1 MTMANDMR
9 LKTIVTATAVVF
21 AVQTL
26 LFARIDVKVEYDKGF
41 DFKTVRSWEFGPQG
55 PGQVKMARTQYDDPE
70 AMHKRTMPLIV
81 EAITSN
87 LTQRGLVRAT
97 PPDLVVTYYLLLST
111 SISSQTMGQFL
122 PATTFWGLPP
132 FPPATQSMEVMN
144 RGSLVL
150 DLSAKDS
157 VVWRGLAQANIKM
170 DTDEKKRESLLRD
183 AIRDLLRRYPPRR

>member
-1 MTMANDMR
+1 MANDMR

-55 PGQVKMARTQYDDPE
+55 PGQTKMARTQYDDPE

>member
-1 MTMANDMR
+1 MANHQR
-9 LKTIVTATAVVF
+9 LKAIFTVTALTF
-21 AVQTL
+21 AVQTI
-26 LFARIDVKVEYDKGF
+26 LFARVDVKVEYDKKF
-41 DFKTVRSWEFGPQG
+41 DFKTVRSWDWGPEG
-55 PGQVKMARTQYDDPE
+55 PGQVKMARTQYDDPD

-81 EAITSN
+81 EAVTSN
-87 LTQRGLVRAT
+87 LTQRGLLRSS

-150 DLSAKDS
+150 DLSAKDT

-183 AIRDLLRRYPPRR
+183 SIRDLLRRYPPR

>member
-1 MTMANDMR
+1 MMANDMR
-9 LKTIVTATAVVF
+9 LRTIGTATAVVF
-21 AVQTL
+21 AVQAL
-26 LFARIDVKVEYDKGF
+26 LFARIDVKVEYDKAF
-41 DFKTVRSWEFGPQG
+41 DFKTVRSWEFSPQG

-81 EAITSN
+81 EAITTN
-87 LTQRGLVRAT
+87 LTQRGLVRTT

-150 DLSAKDS
+150 DLSAKDT